1 MMRSTCHSRMLLS
14 GIQPFTIDSRQKRSG
29 MTGKNIFYFK
39 ENNMLYQCI
48 MTKTGQAF
56 ATWDLYNEYN
66 FTDLDGTQ
74 PDWGEFYQNYLKQK
88 AQEQP
93 Q

>member
-1 MMRSTCHSRMLLS
+1 MLLS